1 LAAMAV
7 VVEGVVAVPV
17 WGESSLNVCELDV
30 EQAAVAA
37 AAAAAAHGPRNS
49 HRSRS
54 YLRRSA
60 QWVLQVTR
68 TSVGE
73 EHEWRSAVHVRKVAV
88 AVVAL

>member
-7 VVEGVVAVPV
+7 VVEGVVVVPV
-17 WGESSLNVCELDV
+17 WGGSSLNACEWDV

-37 AAAAAAHGPRNS
+37 AAAAHVPRNS

>member
-1 LAAMAV
+1 MAVV
-7 VVEGVVAVPV
+7 VVEGVVVVPV
-17 WGESSLNVCELDV
+17 WGESSLNACEWDV

-37 AAAAAAHGPRNS
+37 AAAHVPRNS

-54 YLRRSA
+54 YLRSA
-60 QWVLQVTR
+60 QWVLQAMR

>member
-1 LAAMAV
+1 MAL
-7 VVEGVVAVPV
+7 VVEGVVVVPV
-17 WGESSLNVCELDV
+17 WGGSSLNACEWDV
-30 EQAAVAA
+30 EE
-37 AAAAAAHGPRNS
+37 AAAAHGPRNS

-54 YLRRSA
+54 YLRSA
-60 QWVLQVTR
+60 QWVLQVMR